1 MAHTTY
7 CVEHQAT
14 SGHRLVQQVG
24 SFTFPS
30 AAATTARITV
40 GFHKFVAGNLTL
52 ADKGI
57 KSMTSILGVQPYFA
71 INQITQCLDRVI
83 VVHRLTA
90 GTFRD
95 GTIMYSLYGY

>member
-24 SFTFPS
+24 SFTFPT
-30 AAATTARITV
+30 AAAKSARITV

-52 ADKGI
+52 AKEVS
-57 KSMTSILGVQPYFA
+57 KTAPVGVQPYFVS
-71 INQITQCLDRVI
+71 NQITQCLDRIV

-90 GTFRD
+90 GAFKT
-95 GTIMYSLYGY
+95 GTIMYSMYGY

>member
-30 AAATTARITV
+30 AAAKSARITV
-40 GFHKFVAGNLTL
+40 GFHKFVAGNLTPAEGVSKTAL
-52 ADKGI
+52 
-57 KSMTSILGVQPYFA
+57 LGVAPYFYS
-71 INQITQCLDRVI
+71 QITQCLDRVI
-83 VVHRLTA
+83 VVGRLTA
-90 GTFRD
+90 GPFKT
-95 GTIMYSLYGY
+95 GTLMYSLYGY

>member
-24 SFTFPS
+24 SFTFPT
-30 AAATTARITV
+30 AAAKSARITV

-57 KSMTSILGVQPYFA
+57 KSMTSILGVAPYFHS
-71 INQITQCLDRVI
+71 QITQCLDRVI
-83 VVHRLTA
+83 VVYRLTA

-95 GTIMYSLYGY
+95 GTITYSLYGY

>member
-30 AAATTARITV
+30 AASKTARITV

-52 ADKGI
+52 AKEVS
-57 KSMTSILGVQPYFA
+57 KTALVGVQPYFVS
-71 INQITQCLDRVI
+71 NQITQCLDRI
-83 VVHRLTA
+83 VVGGRLTA
-90 GTFRD
+90 GPFKT
-95 GTIMYSLYGY
+95 GTLMYSMYGY

>member
-1 MAHTTY
+1 
-7 CVEHQAT
+7 
-14 SGHRLVQQVG
+14 LVQQVG

-52 ADKGI
+52 AKEVS
-57 KSMTSILGVQPYFA
+57 KTAHLGVAPYFYS
-71 INQITQCLDRVI
+71 QTTQCLDRVI

-90 GTFRD
+90 GTFKT

>member
-7 CVEHQAT
+7 CVELPST

-30 AAATTARITV
+30 AAAKSARITV

-52 ADKGI
+52 TGGTNSKTAKI
-57 KSMTSILGVQPYFA
+57 GVLPFIATQ
-71 INQITQCLDRVI
+71 QITQCLDRV
-83 VVHRLTA
+83 VVVGRLTA
-90 GTFRD
+90 GLFKT
-95 GTIMYSLYGY
+95 GTLMYSLYGY